1 MAKYTIEPFMTRS
14 PHTIG
19 RDQTL
24 ASAHRV
30 MRQAGVRHLPV
41 LEGGELVGL
50 LSERDLDFIETLR
63 DVEPNSITLEQ
74 AMSQF
79 VYRVQPQEQLHE
91 VSKTMADKK
100 LGSAVVVEN
109 GKVVGLFT
117 TTDALRALSQLLE
130 AQAL

>member
-1 MAKYTIEPFMTRS
+1 MSEQTIESFMTPS

-41 LEGGELVGL
+41 LDGGELVGL

-63 DVEPNSITLEQ
+63 DVDPKSITLEQ

-79 VYRVQPQEQLHE
+79 VYCVSPQERLQT
-91 VSKTMADKK
+91 VSKVMAEKK
-100 LGSAVVVEN
+100 LGSAVVVQD
-109 GKVVGLFT
+109 GRVVGLFT
-117 TTDALRALSQLLE
+117 TTDALRALSWLLE
-130 AQAL
+130 AKA

>member
-1 MAKYTIEPFMTRS
+1 MSEQTIESFMTPS

-41 LEGGELVGL
+41 LDGGELVGL

-63 DVEPNSITLEQ
+63 DVDPKSITLEQ

-79 VYRVQPQEQLHE
+79 VYCVSPQEPLRT
-91 VSKTMADKK
+91 VSKVMADKK
-100 LGSAVVVEN
+100 LGSAVVVQD
-109 GKVVGLFT
+109 GRVVGLFT
-117 TTDALRALSQLLE
+117 TIDALRALAWLLE
-130 AQAL
+130 AKA